1 MRLFLKHIF
10 RSIGKKPLQPI
21 VIVLT
26 LAMAMATAVFSF
38 TIADAMEEE
47 LNVSQA
53 EKYGHAKFTVGLG
66 NSSDSR
72 FLFAD
77 DVVDVIGE
85 DALVVGCYELPLILT
100 GTGNTTVA
108 VATEFA
114 RVGNLF
120 HIEFAE
126 FGKVTEGSVGDVA
139 FISSDFAQEHQLA
152 IGDTLAVEVMGY
164 SKTYRIEGISKRAF
178 MASCDVMV
186 DISGLTRA
194 FASNSLLFAAIGEDF
209 KPCNKVYVNTDDVQ
223 QLSNIS
229 EAILYLKQDSRF
241 ADKVFE
247 ELYHAERRQINFPVL
262 ELIIKFAV
270 ALAALLSGVV
280 VFCCFYILANERAEE
295 NQTFTYSGAG
305 PRMLVLMQYAEVMLY
320 WGLGAV
326 LGWVVAIP
334 ASRLVSHFV
343 DLQYTTASIKA
354 GSVLKS
360 AFILL
365 GVCILTTALFML
377 LHHRMKRAGVKH
389 VTIPTKWILW
399 LVLVIGVL
407 FSIMYLLPENLRLAA
422 FAFSIAAIVA
432 LTFCVVPLF
441 AQRISKFVEK
451 RMHGAQK
458 PATASLKY
466 AFKNIYSLKFLH
478 NIAWLCALIVMIVLT
493 VGLVFLDVQ
502 VQIENFSQM
511 FCADYAVLNATDSC
525 YQKTQT
531 CQSVKS
537 VHRAYMM
544 QTDWGL
550 IVSADDP
557 SVYADWMQIDTL
569 PTGNEA
575 TVSIGL
581 AHAHSLKI
589 GDTFEMEWDGEKYE
603 FVISQITYSPTSY
616 FAINCEDLNVPYNM
630 LLVQGNAGVSSAEL
644 LGDLSQTTASELA
657 PIAQMDSLLAR
668 FVNAVKMYM
677 DAGRLLLLIFIIF
690 SLIGMADVF
699 YESLRA
705 RREEFGLYLLAG
717 MKRRE
722 LQLMKIFELAVT
734 VLLGLV
740 IGLGAFIFA
749 AVAVNMGM
757 SARGMEVFIGVL
769 SFLQ

>member
-1 MRLFLKHIF
+1 MKLFLKHIF

-38 TIADAMEEE
+38 TIADTMEEE
-47 LNVSQA
+47 LGISQT
-53 EKYGHAKFTVGLG
+53 EKYGHANLIISLG

-77 DVVDVIGE
+77 DVVDAIGE

-100 GTGNTTVA
+100 GTGNTTIA

-114 RVGNLF
+114 RVEDLF
-120 HIEFAE
+120 NIEFVE

-152 IGDTLAVEVMGY
+152 IGDTFAVEVMGY
-164 SKTYRIEGISKRAF
+164 SKTYRIEGIAKRAF

-209 KPCNKVYVNTDDVQ
+209 KPCSKVYVNTYDVQ
-223 QLSNIS
+223 EFSELTEVIS
-229 EAILYLKQDSRF
+229 CLKQDPRF

-247 ELYHAERRQINFPVL
+247 ELTHIERRQVNFPVL
-262 ELIIKFAV
+262 ELIIKFTV

-280 VFCCFYILANERAEE
+280 VFCCFYILANERTEE

-305 PRMLVLMQYAEVMLY
+305 PQILILMQYAEVLLY
-320 WGLGAV
+320 WIFGVILGY
-326 LGWVVAIP
+326 VVAIP
-334 ASRLVSHFV
+334 ASRLVPCFV
-343 DLQYTTASIKA
+343 DLQYTTASIKPQA
-354 GSVLKS
+354 VLKS
-360 AFILL
+360 AFVLL
-365 GVCILTTALFML
+365 GVCILTTAVFVL
-377 LHHRMKRAGVKH
+377 LNHRMRRAGAKH
-389 VTIPTKWILW
+389 TSVPAKW
-399 LVLVIGVL
+399 VLYLLLIIGVL
-407 FSIMYLLPENLRLAA
+407 FSIMYLLPANPRLAA
-422 FAFSIAAIVA
+422 FALSIVAIVA

-441 AQRISKFVEK
+441 AKRISRTVEK
-451 RMHGAQK
+451 RMHGTQK
-458 PATASLKY
+458 TAMVALKY

-478 NIAWLCALIVMIVLT
+478 NIAWLCSLILMIILT
-493 VGLVFLDVQ
+493 VALVFVDVR
-502 VQIENFSQM
+502 VQIENFSEI

-531 CQSVKS
+531 CQSVDA

-550 IVSADDP
+550 VVSADDP
-557 SVYADWMQIDTL
+557 SAYADWLKIDTL

-575 TVSIGL
+575 IIGIGL
-581 AHAHSLKI
+581 AHAHGLKI
-589 GDTFEMEWDGEKYE
+589 GDTFAMEWDGEKFE
-603 FVISQITYSPTSY
+603 FVISQITYTSTGY
-616 FAINCEDLNVPYNM
+616 FAINCADMNIPYNM
-630 LLVQGNAGVSSAEL
+630 LLVQGSEGVSSAEL
-644 LGDLSQTTASELA
+644 LGEISQTTASELA
-657 PIAQMDSLLAR
+657 PIAQMDALLAR

-677 DAGRLLLLIFIIF
+677 DAGRLLLLIFVIF
-690 SLIGMADVF
+690 SFIGMIDIF

-705 RREEFGLYLLAG
+705 RREEFSLYLLAG

-722 LQLMKIFELAVT
+722 LQLMKVFELAVT
-734 VLLGLV
+734 VLLGLA
-740 IGLGAFIFA
+740 IGLGAFVLA
-749 AVAVNMGM
+749 SVAVNIGM